1 MEMYFNLNN
10 QPERATRRNV
20 LLVFLA
26 ISFGIIITSAVLIFG
41 RAERPVW
48 LYWFYFIYA
57 IIMAISLYMQLKGG
71 SILDLLGKAFI
82 KIDDAGLVYKPG
94 IFSRK
99 VIYLRWD
106 EIQEL
111 SVKLFEIMIKR
122 DDEWISV
129 NLEKLN
135 DENLKSIK
143 KIFQEKDQQ
152 ESKRATEAAC

>member
-1 MEMYFNLNN
+1 MELYFNLNN

-20 LLVFLA
+20 LYVFLA
-26 ISFGIIITSAVLIFG
+26 ISFGIIISSAVLIFG

-57 IIMAISLYMQLKGG
+57 MIMAISFYMQLKGS
-71 SILDLLGKAFI
+71 SILDLLGKTFI
-82 KIDDAGLVYKPG
+82 KIDDAGVVYKPG
-94 IFSRK
+94 IFARK
-99 VIYLRWD
+99 VIYLKWE
-106 EIQEL
+106 EIQEVR
-111 SVKLFEIMIKR
+111 VKLFEILVKR

-143 KIFQEKDQQ
+143 KIFQGKEQYKSRR
-152 ESKRATEAAC
+152 ETVATI